1 VFDMMKEERS
11 AADERRRDD
20 REREERAAERER
32 LRQEAEATRQREWLT
47 SQQATAQQ
55 QMATMMQMQQAA
67 AAQQTQLLTTML
79 TAAMGQGNK
88 LTEMITALGAMKDL
102 VGGDSGEDPITAAI
116 TNAPKMIDSI
126 KDLVKMKQSPLLA
139 AHNPQPGQPQ
149 DDPAAAALVFKKQL
163 MASGMTEDEADAEM
177 MRCFNYLDKKV
188 REKQA
193 AVLQKQRAATAR
205 PAGSSPPSGQTPPVA
220 APSPAP
226 NGPAVQ
232 QATVVK

>member
-1 VFDMMKEERS
+1 
-11 AADERRRDD
+11 
-20 REREERAAERER
+20 
-32 LRQEAEATRQREWLT
+32 
-47 SQQATAQQ
+47 
-55 QMATMMQMQQAA
+55 
-67 AAQQTQLLTTML
+67 
-79 TAAMGQGNK
+79 
-88 LTEMITALGAMKDL
+88 
-102 VGGDSGEDPITAAI
+102 
-116 TNAPKMIDSI
+116 
-126 KDLVKMKQSPLLA
+126 MKQSPLLA

-205 PAGSSPPSGQTPPVA
+205 PPAMSTPSTAAPPVA

-226 NGPAVQ
+226 NGPAVP
-232 QATVVK
+232 QAKVTQ